1 MNKYQS
7 QITHANQPKYPHKKP
22 AHLKKNPLAHQ
33 AWLNTKKARNQAQYR
48 QRNPS
53 AIRCLVCYSTKPK
66 LPFTNWIEAKH
77 YQNSLN
83 VVKEIFLGNQ
93 NPPPHTKEDGRQYVG
108 STFYCSLPCFN
119 LQAEQQEREDW
130 AKGECISCGQP
141 WVVINHQCHELNHQK
156 EMQYLPINLAGLPT
170 KKGGGQ

>member
-7 QITHANQPKYPHKKP
+7 QISSANQPKYPPKKP
-22 AHLKKNPLAHQ
+22 AHLKKNLLAHQ
-33 AWLNTKKARNQAQYR
+33 AWLNTKKARNQAQYLK
-48 QRNPS
+48 RNPS

-66 LPFTNWIEAKH
+66 SPFTNWIEAKH
-77 YQNSLN
+77 YQSSLNTTKEIYIDNSL
-83 VVKEIFLGNQ
+83 
-93 NPPPHTKEDGRQYVG
+93 PHASEDGRQYIG
-108 STFYCSLPCFN
+108 SVFYCSLKCFN

-156 EMQYLPINLAGLPT
+156 EMQYLPINLVGLPT

>member
-7 QITHANQPKYPHKKP
+7 QISPANQPKYLHKKP
-22 AHLKKNPLAHQ
+22 AHLKKNPFAHQ
-33 AWLNTKKARNQAQYR
+33 AWLAAKKARNQAQYR

-53 AIRCLVCYSTKPK
+53 AIRCLVCFATKFKP
-66 LPFTNWIEAKH
+66 PFTNWIEAKH
-77 YQNSLN
+77 YQSSLN
-83 VVKEIFLGNQ
+83 VVKEIFIGID
-93 NPPPHTKEDGRQYVG
+93 NPPNNAEEYGRQYVG
-108 STFYCSLPCFN
+108 SVFYCSLKCFN
-119 LQAEQQEREDW
+119 YQAEQQEREDW

>member
-7 QITHANQPKYPHKKP
+7 QISPANQPKYPHKKP
-22 AHLKKNPLAHQ
+22 AHLKKNPISHQ
-33 AWLNTKKARNQAQYR
+33 AWLAAKKARNQAQYR

-77 YQNSLN
+77 YQSSLN

-93 NPPPHTKEDGRQYVG
+93 NPPPQATEYNRQYVG

-119 LQAEQQEREDW
+119 YQAEQQEREDW
-130 AKGECISCGQP
+130 AKGDCAACGQP